1 MIDLEEVGDETSRIG
16 GVSGGKATKSLG
28 ALGRGSVAQR
38 GGTTDGMLAQ
48 LGDALA

>member
-16 GVSGGKATKSLG
+16 GVVGRKATTSLG

-38 GGTTDGMLAQ
+38 GGTTDGMLA
-48 LGDALA
+48 